1 MPIIFRN
8 TCSKIR
14 DVEKNER
21 KCSIMNAVRLAGRI
35 YRWWRGK
42 GGFLSRAFTN
52 ARQTRHYVEAIQ
64 VEKIQPIL
72 NVLDFCSQGTEGK

>member
-1 MPIIFRN
+1 MPLMLRH

-14 DVEKNER
+14 DIEKNER
-21 KCSIMNAVRLAGRI
+21 KWSIMNAVRLAGRF
-35 YRWWRGK
+35 YRWWSGR
-42 GGFLSRAFTN
+42 GGFSSRAFTN
-52 ARQTRHYVEAIQ
+52 AKQTRHYVEAIQ